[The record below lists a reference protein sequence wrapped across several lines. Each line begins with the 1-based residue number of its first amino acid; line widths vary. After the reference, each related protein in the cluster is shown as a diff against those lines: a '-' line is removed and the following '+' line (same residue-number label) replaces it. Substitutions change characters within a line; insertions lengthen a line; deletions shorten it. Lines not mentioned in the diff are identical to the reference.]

1 MPVRWSW
8 KHKIGQ
14 YTLVQKH
21 TVDSG
26 EIDLLTNEPK
36 TQIITNKFNINIYE
50 GNCLGVCL
58 YEYSE
63 LSEDPG
69 DIDPKTGKPKVIEK
83 YQFVGYW
90 NDAKHLENM
99 LGMHPKQGYVNSCY
113 SKKDS
118 PSDYIENIRLNMYYK
133 DCEIIAR
140 RFIKAGF
147 RVTLYY
153 KVPKE

>member
-14 YTLVQKH
+14 YTLVQKRE
-21 TVDSG
+21 VDSG

-36 TQIITNKFNINIYE
+36 TRIITNKFTINIYE
-50 GNCLGVCL
+50 GNCLGICI
-58 YEYSE
+58 YDYSE
-63 LSEDPG
+63 LSENPED
-69 DIDPKTGKPKVIEK
+69 TEPKVIEK
-83 YQFVGYW
+83 YQFIGYW

-99 LGMHPKQGYVNSCY
+99 LGMHPKQGYGNNYY
-113 SKKDS
+113 SKKDN
-118 PSDYIENIRLNMYYK
+118 PSDYIENIRLNMYFK

>member
-14 YTLVQKH
+14 YTLVQKRE
-21 TVDSG
+21 VDSG

-36 TQIITNKFNINIYE
+36 TRIITNKFTINIYE
-50 GNCLGVCL
+50 GNCLGICI
-58 YEYSE
+58 YDYSE
-63 LSEDPG
+63 LSENPED
-69 DIDPKTGKPKVIEK
+69 TKPKVIEK
-83 YQFVGYW
+83 YQFIGYW

-99 LGMHPKQGYVNSCY
+99 LGMHPKQGYGNNYY
-113 SKKDS
+113 SKKDN
-118 PSDYIENIRLNMYYK
+118 PSDYIENIRLNMYFK

>member
-14 YTLVQKH
+14 YTLVQKRE
-21 TVDSG
+21 VDSG

-36 TQIITNKFNINIYE
+36 TRIITNKFTINIYE
-50 GNCLGVCL
+50 GNCLGICI
-58 YEYSE
+58 YDYSE
-63 LSEDPG
+63 LSENPED
-69 DIDPKTGKPKVIEK
+69 TEPKVIEK
-83 YQFVGYW
+83 YQFIGYW

-99 LGMHPKQGYVNSCY
+99 LGMHPKQGYGNNYY
-113 SKKDS
+113 SKKDN
-118 PSDYIENIRLNMYYK
+118 PSDYIENIRLNMYFK
-133 DCEIIAR
+133 DCEIITR